1 MSDVLPSNRLEVK
14 SVDGHV
20 VFIDWMAP
28 KGLTVES
35 TPVSL
40 DASDGLFVG
49 LSDEVFEAL
58 AEALA
63 DVGVGISIVRELSAA
78 CSAARA
84 SAFLSALSCTTNP
97 PPILVPTSAAT
108 MVIDMAIVNQY
119 LRRLWAKNFFH
130 MSGGT
135 CMWGA

>member
-1 MSDVLPSNRLEVK
+1 
-14 SVDGHV
+14 
-20 VFIDWMAP
+20 
-28 KGLTVES
+28 
-35 TPVSL
+35 VSL

-84 SAFLSALSCTTNP
+84 SAFLT
-97 PPILVPTSAAT
+97 
-108 MVIDMAIVNQY
+108 
-119 LRRLWAKNFFH
+119 KH
-130 MSGGT
+130 
-135 CMWGA
+135 